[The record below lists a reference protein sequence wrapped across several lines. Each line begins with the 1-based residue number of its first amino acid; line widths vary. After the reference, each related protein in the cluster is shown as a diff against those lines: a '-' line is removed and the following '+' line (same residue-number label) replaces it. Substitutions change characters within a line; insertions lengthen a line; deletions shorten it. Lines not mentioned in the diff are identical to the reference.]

1 MTLNKKIAIPLLVV
15 VLAAATGGG
24 WYLWNSQGASGGKEA
39 KASEGK
45 QQYTCA
51 MHPFILQDKPGLCP
65 VCNMALIKKI
75 EQGPAGGGV
84 LTEAEKQQAALLGE
98 VSLSATQLVMANVA
112 TVTAEQAPLKT
123 EVRAVGI
130 VQYDQSRQAKV
141 TAWISGRIDKLNV
154 DTVGSYVS
162 KNRPVAEIY
171 SPELVATQQEYLL
184 ALRSQ
189 KQLGDSGISAIAS
202 DGDGLVQSAKQRLM
216 LFGVK
221 EKQVADLEKAGK
233 PNIRLA
239 IYPSQPGIVI
249 EKLVQQGQYL
259 NTGDVLFNIADL
271 SRVWVEVEVY
281 ENEAAVLKIGQQ
293 VEIVAQAFAGK
304 PYRGRVS
311 FIYPF
316 VDPKSRTI
324 KLRVEMPNPGMKLKP
339 DMFVNATIKIAAGNV
354 LTVPDTAVIDTGLR
368 QVLWVEKAPGRFVPR
383 EVQVGQQADGMIQIL
398 SGLTA
403 GEKVAV
409 SGAYLIDSESQ
420 LRGGSP
426 GHGGPGGAAQPANG
440 QAAGAAAP
448 HGATPAKKGGLSVD
462 DMNM

>member
-1 MTLNKKIAIPLLVV
+1 MTLNKKIAIALVV
-15 VLAAATGGG
+15 VLASATGGG
-24 WYLWNSQGASGGKEA
+24 WYLWKHKGAGGAKEA
-39 KASEGK
+39 KASEAK

-75 EQGPAGGGV
+75 DQAPAGGGAM
-84 LTEAEKQQAALLGE
+84 TEEEKQQAALLGE
-98 VSLSATQLVMANVA
+98 VSLSATQMVMANVA
-112 TVTAEQAPLKT
+112 TVTATQALLKK
-123 EVRAVGI
+123 EVKAVGI
-130 VQYDQSRQAKV
+130 VQYDQSRLAKV

-154 DTVGSYVS
+154 DTVGFYVS

-184 ALRSQ
+184 ALRSR
-189 KQLGDSGISAIAS
+189 KQLKDSSISAIAE

-221 EKQVADLEKAGK
+221 EKQIAELEKAGK

-271 SRVWVEVEVY
+271 SHLWVDVEVY
-281 ENEAAVLKIGQQ
+281 ENEAAEVRVGQQ
-293 VEIVAQAFAGK
+293 VEIVSQAFAGK
-304 PYRGRVS
+304 AYRGRIS

-316 VDPKSRTI
+316 VDPKTRTI

-339 DMFVNATIKIAAGNV
+339 DMFVSATIKIAAGNV
-354 LTVPDTAVIDTGLR
+354 LVLPDTAVIDTGLR
-368 QVLWVEKAPGRFVPR
+368 QVVWVEKAPGRFVPR
-383 EVQVGQQADGMIQIL
+383 DVQVGQQAEGMIQIL
-398 SGLTA
+398 SGITA

-426 GHGGPGGAAQPANG
+426 GQGGHGGAAEPVKGDAT
-440 QAAGAAAP
+440 GAAAP
-448 HGATPAKKGGLSVD
+448 PGGTPAKNGGLSVD
-462 DMNM
+462 DMSM